1 MQEISATD
9 AARGFAD
16 LLDAVQHRGET
27 FVVRRNGRVV
37 ARIEPATGADGLT
50 VKKLLASGQQDRSWA
65 DEVLALR
72 RAQPAEVT
80 TWEG

>member
-1 MQEISATD
+1 MKEISATE

-16 LLDAVQHRGET
+16 VLDAVQHRGES

-37 ARIEPATGADGLT
+37 ARIEPATGADGRT
-50 VKKLLASGQQDRSWA
+50 VKHLLASGPHDQRWA
-65 DEVLALR
+65 DELRALR
-72 RAQPAEVT
+72 DTQPAEVT